1 MNIAILGNMDV
12 EGEEGVVI
20 KRYEIT
26 AFYPNE
32 KIDGLFDR
40 IFVSN
45 SLPELGRDEVMK
57 FLERAY
63 KALTKDG
70 ELAIQVPM
78 AEWAARQLFTNKA
91 DALTYYMIYGNDDH
105 PFKACYTM
113 MQVRTLLARAG
124 FNVKEASEAILKL
137 KTVEGEMI
145 DLPVHSLVAVRND

>member
-12 EGEEGVVI
+12 EGEKGVVI

-57 FLERAY
+57 FLERARE
-63 KALTKDG
+63 ALAEGGK
-70 ELAIQVPM
+70 LSIQVPM
-78 AEWAARQLFTNKA
+78 AEYAAKQLFTNKA
-91 DALTYYMIYGNDDH
+91 DPMTYYMLYGSDEH

-113 MQVRTLLARAG
+113 MQIRSLLARAG
-124 FNVKEASEAILKL
+124 YNVTEASEAILKL
-137 KTVEGEMI
+137 KTIEGEVI
-145 DLPVHSLVAVRND
+145 DLPVHSVTAVRND

>member
-12 EGEEGVVI
+12 EGEKGVVI

-78 AEWAARQLFTNKA
+78 AEWAASSQK
-91 DALTYYMIYGNDDH
+91 
-105 PFKACYTM
+105 
-113 MQVRTLLARAG
+113 
-124 FNVKEASEAILKL
+124 
-137 KTVEGEMI
+137 
-145 DLPVHSLVAVRND
+145 

>member
-1 MNIAILGNMDV
+1 MRIAILGNMDV
-12 EGEEGVVI
+12 EAEQGVEV
-20 KRYEIT
+20 KRYDIT

-45 SLPELGRDEVMK
+45 CLPELDRDAVMTFFEK
-57 FLERAY
+57 AR
-63 KALTKDG
+63 KALVVGG

-137 KTVEGEMI
+137 KTVDGELI